1 MHLNFSFIYYWHSLF
16 HFFSHQP
23 HCANISLMKFSFFLT
38 SRLNG
43 IRRRERELE
52 KGVDEGG
59 WIEYWI
65 RVVNFIGN
73 QKYSTCFFKAL
84 ISDFELNLLRFEF
97 KNHFLRVFR
106 WLCITLN
113 FLFHFSSHHYKLAE
127 ETNKHADTDI

>member
-1 MHLNFSFIYYWHSLF
+1 
-16 HFFSHQP
+16 
-23 HCANISLMKFSFFLT
+23 MKFSFFLT

-73 QKYSTCFFKAL
+73 QKIVHNLVGFWKFCGH
-84 ISDFELNLLRFEF
+84 ELGLLG
-97 KNHFLRVFR
+97 LR
-106 WLCITLN
+106 
-113 FLFHFSSHHYKLAE
+113 SAK
-127 ETNKHADTDI
+127 D